1 MSTLHDPDP
10 EFERRVSALLL
21 DVLIR
26 AGLVLALAMLCFQV
40 FSPFLSLMTWA
51 LILAVTLYPL
61 HQSVAAKIGGR
72 QGLAATLLVLLGIV
86 VAVVPTAALMNSL
99 GDSVHRLINDV
110 QNNTLQVPPPR
121 EGVAEWPL
129 VGERVHAFWTKAH
142 TDLPALVQSMQ
153 PKIGNLAAAALGF
166 VAGIGG
172 GLLQFL
178 ASLAV
183 AGIMMAFGE
192 GGARAI
198 RSIFER
204 VADGKRGAEFVD
216 LSTATIRAVAKGVL
230 GVAFLQAIIVGI
242 CLLIAGIPWAGV
254 LAVIVLVLGIAQVPA
269 LIVTLPAIG
278 YIWSSGNYGT
288 GAAILYTV
296 LLVVSGMADNVL
308 KPLMLGRGVDA
319 PMPVILLGAL
329 GGMAAAGI
337 LGMFVGAT
345 LLALGYQIFMGWVA
359 TNPEAPR
366 SIRKAES
373 PRPTESMPA
382 VPPMIFCLHRRQ
394 EVQESVSVREKPT
407 PNLLVSCE
415 DRRLGSRLLADS
427 RQLTAAT
434 VVSIVLP
441 HVVIIGGGFGG
452 LYAARA
458 LRRAPVRVTVL
469 DRRNHHV
476 FQPLLYQVA
485 MAALSPATSRRRS
498 GGFSGASGTSRSCSP
513 RSRAIDAATPSCS
526 CSPTARC
533 RYDYLIV
540 ASGATHAY
548 FGHDEWRPIGAG
560 TEDARGRAGD
570 PAPRAAGVRAGR
582 AGARSEPPR
591 SGC

>member
-10 EFERRVSALLL
+10 EFEGRVSALLL
-21 DVLIR
+21 DVFIR
-26 AGLVLALAMLCFQV
+26 AGLVLALAMICFQV

-86 VAVVPTAALMNSL
+86 VVVVPTAALMNSL

-110 QNNTLQVPPPR
+110 RNNTLQVPPPR

-129 VGERVHAFWTKAH
+129 VGEWVHGLWMKAH

-153 PKIGNLAAAALGF
+153 PKIGNLATAALGF

-172 GLLQFL
+172 GLLLFL
-178 ASLAV
+178 ASLVV

-192 GGARAI
+192 GGERAI

-204 VADGKRGAEFVD
+204 IVVGKRGAEFVD

-254 LAVIVLVLGIAQVPA
+254 LTVIVLVLAIAQVPA
-269 LIVTLPAIG
+269 LIATLPAIA
-278 YIWSSGNYGT
+278 YLWSSGNYGT

-296 LLVVSGMADNVL
+296 LLVVSGMVDNVL
-308 KPLMLGRGVDA
+308 RPLMLGRGVDA

-345 LLALGYQIFMGWVA
+345 LLALGYQIFIGWVA

-366 SIRKAES
+366 VHPQGGVSQAE
-373 PRPTESMPA
+373 
-382 VPPMIFCLHRRQ
+382 
-394 EVQESVSVREKPT
+394 
-407 PNLLVSCE
+407 
-415 DRRLGSRLLADS
+415 
-427 RQLTAAT
+427 
-434 VVSIVLP
+434 
-441 HVVIIGGGFGG
+441 
-452 LYAARA
+452 
-458 LRRAPVRVTVL
+458 
-469 DRRNHHV
+469 
-476 FQPLLYQVA
+476 
-485 MAALSPATSRRRS
+485 
-498 GGFSGASGTSRSCSP
+498 
-513 RSRAIDAATPSCS
+513 
-526 CSPTARC
+526 
-533 RYDYLIV
+533 
-540 ASGATHAY
+540 
-548 FGHDEWRPIGAG
+548 
-560 TEDARGRAGD
+560 
-570 PAPRAAGVRAGR
+570 
-582 AGARSEPPR
+582 
-591 SGC
+591 